1 MVAEVTHRVFFQP
14 SGIDANPA
22 SPSFCLDF
30 WTYRYVSKPLPAAKG
45 GGFSKPARSA
55 RVTLYKAA
63 RSKIVRMWTGKDEDG
78 IGKSAR
84 ATLDDVLVTE
94 TFERCVYR

>member
-63 RSKIVRMWTGKDEDG
+63 RSKVCIHAH
-78 IGKSAR
+78 AR
-84 ATLDDVLVTE
+84 LYFDRDLP
-94 TFERCVYR
+94 YI